1 MRKHW
6 DKYWLIYVM
15 GTMWVAGMLLIG
27 LKNGWS

>member
-6 DKYWLIYVM
+6 DRYWLIYVV
-15 GTMWVAGMLLIG
+15 GIISAAGISLIG